1 MSKSNTF
8 ENDLLKLI
16 FNGAPIANIADNAA
30 STPLTN
36 LYLTLHTADPGE
48 AGTQSSNEVVYTGY
62 SRVAVARSPAGW
74 TVTDNSVSPTTAI
87 EFGEMTSGTPGTAT
101 HISVGTAASGGGK
114 ILYRGALTPNVAY
127 NVGVVPRLR
136 TTSTITED

>member
-16 FNGAPIANIADNAA
+16 FNGTAIANLADNAA
-30 STPLTN
+30 SSPLGN
-36 LYLTLHTADPGE
+36 LYLALHTSDPGE
-48 AGTQSSNEVVYTGY
+48 AGDQSTNEVSYTGY
-62 SRVAVARSPAGW
+62 ARVAVARSGAGW
-74 TVTDNSVSPTTAI
+74 VVSGNSVSPAAAI
-87 EFGEMTSGTPGTAT
+87 EFGEMTAGTPGTAT
-101 HISVGTAASGGGK
+101 HASIGTASSGAGK
-114 ILYRGALTPNVAY
+114 ILYSGALTPTIAF

>member
-16 FNGAPIANIADNAA
+16 FNGTAIANLADNAA
-30 STPLTN
+30 SAPLTN
-36 LYLTLHTADPGE
+36 LYLALHTADPGE
-48 AGTQSSNEVVYTGY
+48 DGVQSTNEVSYVGY
-62 SRVAVARSPAGW
+62 SRVALARTTAGW
-74 TVTDNSVSPTTAI
+74 TVTGNSVSPAVAI
-87 EFGEMTSGTPGTAT
+87 EWGEMTSGTPGVASYVT
-101 HISVGTAASGGGK
+101 VGTAASGGGK
-114 ILYRGALTPNVAY
+114 VLYRGALNPTVSY